1 MEEQKEILAYRDIQE
16 IRITLKIFT
25 EDVLNQLKLLR
36 EALNATA
43 SQEKCSDKNINA
55 LSSTIRNLE
64 EKFIYYNK
72 HLDEMT
78 ETIELLEE
86 KIIDKNNNDS
96 IIVNIKNISEEL
108 EELKKSIASIDR
120 SSLTLEEKRTVKDAL
135 EKITSATSE
144 MKDKKKNLDWWS
156 NWIYRILLIITL
168 LYNFLP
174 NVK

>member
-1 MEEQKEILAYRDIQE
+1 MEEQKELLAYRDIQE

-36 EALNATA
+36 EAINESAN
-43 SQEKCSDKNINA
+43 QEKCSDKNINS
-55 LSSTIRNLE
+55 LTSTMKTLE
-64 EKFIYYNK
+64 EKFSYYNK

-78 ETIELLEE
+78 KSMELLEE

-96 IIVNIKNISEEL
+96 VIVNIKSISEEL
-108 EELKKSIASIDR
+108 EKLKKSITTIDR
-120 SSLTLEEKRTVKDAL
+120 SSLTAEEKRTIKEAL
-135 EKITSATSE
+135 EKISLATSE

-156 NWIYRILLIITL
+156 NWIYRLLLIITL

-174 NVK
+174 SIK

>member
-1 MEEQKEILAYRDIQE
+1 MEEQKETLAYRDIQE

-43 SQEKCSDKNINA
+43 NQEKCSDKNINA
-55 LSSTIRNLE
+55 LSSTIKNLE

-96 IIVNIKNISEEL
+96 IVVNIKNISEEL
-108 EELKKSIASIDR
+108 EELKKSIATIDR
-120 SSLTLEEKRTVKDAL
+120 NSLTLEEKRTIKDAL
-135 EKITSATSE
+135 EKITSATNE

-156 NWIYRILLIITL
+156 NWIYRILLIMTL

-174 NVK
+174 NFK